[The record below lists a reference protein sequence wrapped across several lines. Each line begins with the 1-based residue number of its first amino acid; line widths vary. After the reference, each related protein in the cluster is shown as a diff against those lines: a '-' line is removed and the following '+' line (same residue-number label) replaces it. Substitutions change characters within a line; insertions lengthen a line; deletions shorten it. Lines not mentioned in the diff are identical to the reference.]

1 MIQISV
7 DSSWCECFPGARVGF
22 LEARNLPALA
32 RHPALDEACR
42 ELELELRAK
51 FAGMD
56 RKQLRERPVMRTF
69 DAHFRPF
76 GKTYHVLLQLESV
89 VAKGRP
95 IANRLCAVTALFMAE
110 LRHGLVA
117 AGHDLKH
124 LNPPFTMAASRGGE
138 SYRGFGDSLI
148 TLPAKDM
155 LLRGER
161 GILSSVL
168 YGPEQQSPITPSTTD
183 VLYTIYSPADAPE
196 EALEMQLKDLTGY
209 LRLYAPGAEIQ
220 PHILPVDH
228 QSTCVETAACQ
239 CAGR

>member
-1 MIQISV
+1 MIHCSV
-7 DSSWCECFPGARVGF
+7 DPSWRDCFPGARVGF
-22 LEARNLPALA
+22 LEARKLPTLA

-42 ELELELRAK
+42 ELECELRAK

-56 RKQLRERPVMRTF
+56 RKQLRELPVMRAF

-95 IANRLCAVTALFMAE
+95 IAHRLCAVTALFMAE

-124 LNPPFTMAASRGGE
+124 LKPPFTMAASRGGE

-155 LLRGER
+155 LLQGER

-168 YGPEQQSPITPSTTD
+168 YGPEQQSPIAASTTD
-183 VLYTIYSPADAPE
+183 VLYTIYSPTDAPE
-196 EALEMQLKDLTGY
+196 AILEMQLQDLGSY
-209 LRLYAPGAEIQ
+209 LRLYAPDAELQ
-220 PHILPVDH
+220 TSILPQDPR
-228 QSTCVETAACQ
+228 SPCIEPAACQ